1 MRMEAYQW
9 KSGQPLT
16 DDYIARFE
24 KTGGLF
30 DYNPWQEESWRE
42 RAAWLD
48 EQRPPGVDR
57 QRVADVLRAFN
68 ERAGAAPEAL
78 AAAEKLRDPR
88 TLVIAGGQQAGLF
101 TGQLLV
107 VYKAVT
113 LIAAA
118 REASVRLGRPVV
130 PIFWIAGEDHDF
142 DEVNH
147 IDYLSPSLSVE
158 RIKLEHPAGIRTSV
172 SRMAIAGEQWA
183 EAIGQLGGSLMDTEF
198 KEGLLASLREA
209 AEASGTLT
217 DCFARLMARLFGLH
231 GLVLIDSDD
240 PALRALEGPM
250 FRGLLERS
258 AEVNEALLAR
268 SAKLKELGYEPQ
280 VELQETSANLFTYGE
295 QGERLLLYRTED
307 GFADRK
313 GERRFSRDELLQR
326 AESEPRQLSNNV
338 MTRPLMQD
346 YLFPVLASVLGP
358 AEIAYWGQTGEAFRL
373 FGMRMPILLPRLVFT
388 LVEGTVQK
396 NMQKYGLSLED
407 VMERMEEKREAWLRE
422 QDAYGLESRFGEVKT
437 LFRSAYEPLVG
448 TLGEI
453 NPGLKKL
460 GDTNLGKILEQIDF
474 LHHKAEE
481 GLRSQHES
489 GLRQLQRIEA
499 SICPAGRPQ
508 ERVYNIFAYL
518 NRYGGDWIGQLL
530 EQPLQV
536 DGKHRVI
543 YM

>member
-1 MRMEAYQW
+1 MEAYQW

-24 KTGGLF
+24 RTGGLF
-30 DYNPWQEESWRE
+30 DYNPWQEASWRE
-42 RAAWLD
+42 RVSWLD
-48 EQRPPGVDR
+48 EQRPSGADR
-57 QRVADVLRAFN
+57 QRVADVLRAYN
-68 ERAGAAPEAL
+68 ERAGNQPEAL
-78 AAAEKLRDPR
+78 AAAELLRDPL

-118 REASVRLGRPVV
+118 REASLRLGRPVV
-130 PIFWIAGEDHDF
+130 PVFWIAGEDHDF

-147 IDYLSPSLSVE
+147 IDYLSPSLAVE
-158 RIKLEHPAGIRTSV
+158 RIKLEHPTGVRTSV
-172 SRMAIAGEQWA
+172 SRTAIAEAQWA

-198 KEGLLASLREA
+198 KEGIVASLREA

-217 DCFARLMARLFGLH
+217 DCFARLMARLFGAY

-258 AEVNEALLAR
+258 GEVNEALQAR
-268 SAKLKELGYEPQ
+268 SARLRELGYEPQ
-280 VELQETSANLFTYGE
+280 VELQEASANLFTYYGE
-295 QGERLLLYRTED
+295 QGERMLLFRTED
-307 GFADRK
+307 GYADRK
-313 GERRFSRDELLQR
+313 GERSFTRDELLQR
-326 AESEPRQLSNNV
+326 ADREPQLLSNNV

-346 YLFPVLASVLGP
+346 FLFPVLATVLGP

-373 FGMRMPILLPRLVFT
+373 FGMRMPILLPRLGFT

-396 NMQKYGLSLED
+396 NLQKYGLSVED

-422 QDAYGLESRFGEVKT
+422 QDAYGLEARFAEVKAI
-437 LFRSAYEPLVG
+437 FRSSYEPLVG

-460 GDTNLGKILEQIDF
+460 GDTNLSKILEQIDF

-489 GLRQLQRIEA
+489 GLRQLQRIEV
-499 SICPAGRPQ
+499 SIRPGGRPQ
-508 ERVYNIFAYL
+508 ERVYNIYAYL

-530 EQPLQV
+530 EQPLEV